1 MKNNNIKKQVQY
13 GTFKV
18 NVALYGVTQGRLRQ
32 YTVLTKC
39 KPNVR
44 KNECNSFLFFQRLLS
59 NEEEK
64 NKEIIQEV
72 CFMVSFII
80 PRSF

>member
-1 MKNNNIKKQVQY
+1 M
-13 GTFKV
+13 GPCKV
-18 NVALYGVTQGRLRQ
+18 NVTLYGVTQGQLRRLKK
-32 YTVLTKC
+32 YAVLTKC
-39 KPNVR
+39 EANVR
-44 KNECNSFLFFQRLLS
+44 KNECNSFPFFQRLLS